1 MEMEISQFREQIRT
15 KNAEIK
21 ENEENIAEEKAQLDA
36 IEAKLVEL
44 QAIHKEN
51 ALKLEAVTVSV
62 SEETVVT
69 ETIQILDI

>member
-62 SEETVVT
+62 TEETVVT
-69 ETIQILDI
+69 ETIQILP

>member
-1 MEMEISQFREQIRT
+1 MEISQFREQIRT

-62 SEETVVT
+62 TEDTVVT

>member
-1 MEMEISQFREQIRT
+1 MEISQFREQIRT

>member
-1 MEMEISQFREQIRT
+1 MEISQFREQIRT

-62 SEETVVT
+62 TEETVVT
-69 ETIQILDI
+69 ETIQILP

>member
-62 SEETVVT
+62 TEDTVVT
-69 ETIQILDI
+69 ETIQIL

>member
-62 SEETVVT
+62 TEETVVT
-69 ETIQILDI
+69 ETIQIL

>member
-1 MEMEISQFREQIRT
+1 MEISQFREQIRT

-62 SEETVVT
+62 TEDTVVT
-69 ETIQILDI
+69 ETIQIL